1 MIKYI
6 KNIDAFGKNV
16 ILVFLGTSVA
26 NLFNLLFQLLIAH
39 RLSLVDFAA
48 FNSLLSIFMII
59 GTPLGTLQ
67 AALAKYSAEFKAKEQ
82 LKKVKSLLSSF
93 FIKAVILAVLTF
105 FIFYFARFYIT
116 DKLKIFSATSGYI
129 LAILVAVSWFSPM
142 FSGGLQGLELF
153 KWLMAVALITGALK
167 LVLVFIFIQLGFNVS
182 GALGAWSIS
191 LLAGYAIAYFPLR
204 NFLSFK
210 REQDQVNF
218 KEILLYLLPVAI
230 SYLCYA
236 SLVNMDMVLVRYL
249 FTAQNSG
256 LYSLAQMMGKIF
268 LFLPGAIS
276 IVMFPRASGLNAQNI
291 DTGSTLKRSLLYAS
305 ILCIS
310 AALIYNLF
318 PNLVLNILTGKT
330 SAESIALGRLFSVSM
345 SFFALSFILI
355 NYFLS
360 LKDLRFIKYLVLF
373 TLAQL
378 LGIIFFHRS
387 LVQVQMIIVVNA
399 ILLFSAHLILAY
411 RRNTQPQNLSV

>member
-1 MIKYI
+1 MIKHI

-39 RLSLVDFAA
+39 RLSPVDFAA
-48 FNSLLSIFMII
+48 FNSLLSIFMIV
-59 GTPLGTLQ
+59 GAPLVTLQ

-93 FIKAVILAVLTF
+93 FFKAVILAVLTF
-105 FIFYFARFYIT
+105 FIFYFCRFYIT

-129 LAILVAVSWFSPM
+129 LAILIAISWFSPI

-153 KWLMAVALITGALK
+153 KWLMAVSLIAGALK
-167 LVLVFIFIQLGFNVS
+167 LILVFIFIQLGFNVS
-182 GALGAWSIS
+182 GALSAWLIS
-191 LLAGYAIAYFPLR
+191 VLAGYLIAYFPLR

-210 REQDQVNF
+210 REQDDVNF
-218 KEILLYLLPVAI
+218 KEIFLYLLPVAI
-230 SYLCYA
+230 SYFCFN
-236 SLVNMDMVLVRYL
+236 SLVNLDMVLVRYF
-249 FTAQNSG
+249 FTPGDSG
-256 LYSLAQMMGKIF
+256 LYSLAQMLGKIF

-291 DTGSTLKRSLLYAS
+291 DTGSTLKRSLLYAA

-318 PNLVLNILTGKT
+318 PSFVLKILTGKT
-330 SAESIALGRLFSVSM
+330 SPESVALGRLFSVSM
-345 SFFALSFILI
+345 SFFALSFTLI

-360 LKDLRFIKYLVLF
+360 LKDLRFVKYLVFF
-373 TLAQL
+373 TLAQS

-387 LVQVQMIIVVNA
+387 LVQVQVIILVNA
-399 ILLFSAHLILAY
+399 ILLFLVHLILAY
-411 RRNTQPQNLSV
+411 KKNKERKIR

>member
-1 MIKYI
+1 MIKHI

-48 FNSLLSIFMII
+48 FNSLVSIFMII
-59 GTPLGTLQ
+59 GAPLGTLQ

-93 FIKAVILAVLTF
+93 FIKAVILAVITF
-105 FIFYFARFYIT
+105 FIFYFARFYIIN
-116 DKLKIFSATSGYI
+116 KLKIFSATSGYI

-153 KWLMAVALITGALK
+153 KWLMAVSLIAGALK
-167 LVLVFIFIQLGFNVS
+167 LILVFIFIQLGFNVS
-182 GALGAWSIS
+182 GALSAWLVSV
-191 LLAGYAIAYFPLR
+191 LAGYVIACFPLR
-204 NFLSFK
+204 NFFSFSL
-210 REQDQVNF
+210 RQEDVNF

-291 DTGSTLKRSLLYAS
+291 DTGLTLKRSLLYAAA
-305 ILCIS
+305 LCIS

-318 PNLVLNILTGKT
+318 PSFVLKILTGKT
-330 SAESIALGRLFSVSM
+330 SAESIALGRLFSISM
-345 SFFALSFILI
+345 SFFALSSILI
-355 NYFLS
+355 SYFLS
-360 LKDLRFIKYLVLF
+360 LKDLKFIKYLVLF

-387 LVQVQMIIVVNA
+387 LIQVQMIIVVNA

-411 RRNTQPQNLSV
+411 RREPKSFA